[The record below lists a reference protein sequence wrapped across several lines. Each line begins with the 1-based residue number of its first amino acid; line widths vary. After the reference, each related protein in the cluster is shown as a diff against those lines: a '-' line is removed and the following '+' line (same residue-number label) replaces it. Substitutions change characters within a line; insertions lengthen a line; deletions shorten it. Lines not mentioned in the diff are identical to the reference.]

1 MFLELLV
8 LIWFAIF
15 MQGYELR
22 IRQMMDELA
31 AVRKT
36 VVERDEAIT
45 KLRFEVQTSTRV
57 VSFKVFSCL
66 LSASK
71 LTCCA
76 HNK

>member
-1 MFLELLV
+1 
-8 LIWFAIF
+8 

-22 IRQMMDELA
+22 IRQMIDELA

-45 KLRFEVQTSTRV
+45 KLRFEVQTSSTRV
-57 VSFKVFSCL
+57 VSFKVLGNRL
-66 LSASK
+66 LSANK